1 MPQQASTGLEPSLGC
16 LIDPAV
22 AGLAAQLGHIPGL
35 GAGEADALCAG
46 VRAQLT
52 QSVLRKVSRVLL
64 LELNAA
70 RLSGQLHAADPAG
83 RWDEWLSATTQLSYW
98 ESLTEHYPSFLGRLR
113 TVIGNCCAAALTLGA
128 RFAADRAG
136 FARLP
141 GAGPGDLTQV
151 ALGAG
156 DSHNRGQTVAV
167 LHTTAGRVL
176 YKPRPV
182 AVDKCLA
189 GLLAVVAPAGEY
201 RIRVP
206 EALAGDGYGWAE
218 YVEHRYCVDGGE
230 LRAFYLGI
238 GHWLA
243 VMRLVGG
250 SDLHAENVIA
260 CGPVPVVVDC
270 ETLFTPH
277 AEGVLSGYGLAHDHA
292 AQLIADSP
300 LRTGLLPGRGEA
312 LAWRGV
318 DSSAAGQLPGQQ
330 PYVDM
335 PVIVGAGTDEARLG
349 YERQRLPAARNHP
362 SPDPVL
368 VNHWRQVVAGFQD
381 MTARLAGLDEKGA
394 LAAPLGAFADCQVR
408 VVVRNTETYMELSRM
423 LWHPVSLHD
432 EQAAV
437 RRAAGLLATH
447 ASNASAAPGDPEVIA
462 AEVAEMLDGD
472 VPVFS
477 TTPRSGRLTGP
488 RGTGYGPARDLV
500 ADAVHRWR
508 AIDRDLDLQVV
519 SGTLVS
525 AYLNEGVLPDYKPVR
540 PMRVSGGDLDRR
552 RRRVAASIMTTIRDA
567 AIRAGDGTVTWIAPV
582 ISPVGWAVQPLSNDL
597 YNGLSGVAVA
607 LAAYEFEVSQD
618 RADPVSGLGSLL
630 GDAVR
635 SMRAIED
642 TDDRDFRGAIRVR
655 PDAPGGYVGLG
666 SLIWAWLL
674 LGRLQVPGLT
684 EDGAVA
690 RALIAAGQLSAA
702 VEQDDS
708 FDLFRGMSG
717 AVVPLLTLAG
727 RTGDPQWATLAGSIG
742 ARLVKAARTGDVGA
756 RWGTPMYEEGIGG
769 AAHGATGIG
778 WALARLAGYP
788 AGAAHSGGGVL
799 PAGAVPGE
807 GEAEPLRAMAE
818 AAFAFEESLYDPA
831 AGGWTDLREPGHIAA
846 AWCHGSGGIG
856 IVAADLARLG
866 GDRWLDVLR
875 RAAACSWASGLGNN
889 HTLCHGDLGVWEV
902 VDLALASGA
911 GPAGVDRDGLD
922 ARVVSSLGEHGPV
935 SGLARDTL
943 SPGLMTGI
951 GGVAYQLLRMD
962 PRSPL
967 PSVLLPDPLAGRAGR
982 HAHAAG

>member
-1 MPQQASTGLEPSLGC
+1 MPQQASTRLESSLGC
-16 LIDPAV
+16 LIDPAL
-22 AGLAAQLGHIPGL
+22 AGLAAQLGSIPGL
-35 GAGEADALCAG
+35 AAAEAQAIAASA
-46 VRAQLT
+46 RSHLT
-52 QSVLRKVSRVLL
+52 QVVLRKVSRVLL

-70 RLSGQLHAADPAG
+70 RITGQLRAPDPAG
-83 RWDEWLSATTQLSYW
+83 RWDEWISGTTQLSFW
-98 ESLTEHYPSFLGRLR
+98 ESLTQHYPTMLGRLR
-113 TVIGNCCAAALTLGA
+113 TVIANSCAAVLELGS
-128 RFAADRAG
+128 RFAADRGAL
-136 FARLP
+136 AHLP
-141 GAGPGDLTQV
+141 GAGPGVLTAV
-151 ALGAG
+151 DLGAG
-156 DSHNRGQTVAV
+156 DSHNRGRTVAI
-167 LHTTAGRVL
+167 LHTADGRVV

-182 AVDKCLA
+182 AVDQRLSR
-189 GLLAVVAPAGEY
+189 LLAVAAPPGKY
-201 RIRVP
+201 GIRVP
-206 EALAGDGYGWAE
+206 EVVAAGGYGWAE
-218 YVEHRYCVDGGE
+218 YTEHRYCADDDE

-243 VMRLVGG
+243 MMRLVGG

-277 AEGVLSGYGLAHDHA
+277 AKAVASGYGRAYDHA

-318 DSSAAGQLPGQQ
+318 DSSAVGALPGQQ
-330 PYVDM
+330 PYIDV

-349 YERQRLPAARNHP
+349 YERQRLPTARNHP

-368 VNHWRQVVAGFQD
+368 VNHWRQVVTGFED
-381 MTARLAGLDEKGA
+381 LTARLRDLDAKGA
-394 LAAPLGAFADCQVR
+394 LDAPLRAFADCQVR

-423 LWHPVSLHD
+423 LWHPASLHD
-432 EQAAV
+432 EPGAV
-437 RRAAGLLATH
+437 RHAADLLTRHAT
-447 ASNASAAPGDPEVIA
+447 NASAAPGEPAVVA

-472 VPVFS
+472 VPVFT
-477 TTPRSGRLTGP
+477 TTPRTGRLAGP
-488 RGTGYGPARDLV
+488 RGTGYGPAADLV

-508 AIDRDLDLQVV
+508 TIDHDLDLQVV

-525 AYLNEGVLPDYKPVR
+525 AYLNEGVLPDYKPVS
-540 PMRVSGGDLDRR
+540 PVRVSGGDLDRR

-567 AIRAGDGTVTWIAPV
+567 AIRADDGTVTWIAPV

-607 LAAYEFEVSQD
+607 LAGYQFEVAAD
-618 RADPVSGLGSLL
+618 RADPVGGLDSLL
-630 GDAVR
+630 DDAVR

-642 TDDRDFRGAIRVR
+642 QGERDFRGTIEIR

-674 LGRLQVPGLT
+674 LARLRVPGLT
-684 EDGAVA
+684 GADGIA
-690 RALIAAGQLSAA
+690 RALIPAGQLAAA

-717 AVVPLLTLAG
+717 AVVPLLALAG
-727 RTGDPQWATLAGSIG
+727 QTGDPQWAALAGTIG
-742 ARLVKAARTGDVGA
+742 SRLVKAARTEGGGA
-756 RWGTPMYEEGIGG
+756 RWGTPMYADGIGG
-769 AAHGATGIG
+769 AAHGATGVG
-778 WALARLAGYP
+778 WALARLAAHP
-788 AGAAHSGGGVL
+788 AAIAEL
-799 PAGAVPGE
+799 D
-807 GEAEPLRAMAE
+807 GEAESLAATARS
-818 AAFAFEESLYDPA
+818 AFAFEESLYDPA
-831 AGGWTDLREPGHIAA
+831 TGSWTDLREPGHITA

-856 IVAADLARLG
+856 IVAADLAGR
-866 GDRWLDVLR
+866 GDGRWADVLR
-875 RAAACSWASGLGNN
+875 RAAACSWAHGLGNN

-911 GPAGVDRDGLD
+911 GPAEVTGPGLD
-922 ARVVSSLGEHGPV
+922 AVVVSSLGEHGPV

-962 PRSPL
+962 PRCPL
-967 PSVLLPDPLAGRAGR
+967 PSVLLPDPLAGPAGR
-982 HAHAAG
+982 HAGDASGAA